1 MSIGKRIRNIRKRK
15 GISQTELGKIVGAS
29 KQTIYKYEM
38 GEVKSIPYKK
48 IIAIANALNVT
59 PGTLMGWEDEQPTG
73 IPILGSVPA
82 GVPIEA
88 VQDIIGY
95 EELSPKY
102 KNNDNYFALQI
113 KGDSMFPYIY
123 DKDVVIVHKTA
134 EVNNGDI
141 VIAMVNGYEA
151 TCKKL
156 KKMDSGLMLL
166 PNNQDYEPMFYNI
179 DDIKN
184 LPVNILGKVIEIRR
198 KVK

>member
-1 MSIGKRIRNIRKRK
+1 MVLSERIKKRRKELGLSQGELAQLLGYKSRSSINKIEK
-15 GISQTELGKIVGAS
+15 GINDISQSQIKRF
-29 KQTIYKYEM
+29 
-38 GEVKSIPYKK
+38 
-48 IIAIANALNVT
+48 ANALNTT
-59 PGTLMGWEDEQPTG
+59 PAFLMGWEDNANTG

-82 GVPIEA
+82 GIPIEA

-134 EVNNGDI
+134 EVNSGDI

-166 PNNQDYEPMFYNI
+166 PNNQDYEPMFYNV